1 MVDWYEIVEAGEGVI
16 AVIDKD
22 GGWFRSNSVLV
33 DMGEYTLVVDT
44 QYNEPRTRDLLDIA
58 DEYGLPDTM
67 LIVNTHHHG
76 DHSWGNHVIG
86 APSIMHKGAS
96 IMVSLHSNTP
106 PEAYKA
112 FFPWL
117 DFTGSKHA
125 KPWIIVGDTITLQGD
140 GRTAIVRAY
149 TPAHT
154 IGDLVVELP
163 EDKILAAGDLVFNGI
178 TPLAIDGTVTGWL
191 QALEAL
197 QQAYKDWKI
206 IPGHGP
212 PADTATLHRLKQYFK
227 HLIGSVKYLIN
238 QGTPKDPLKLA
249 EQATPGPLLDWK
261 LPERLVLNIAR
272 LLKDLEGKPPGEPLD
287 NLPQL
292 ALAMQEYAKILE
304 RQKREGLPQPP

>member
-1 MVDWYEIVEAGEGVI
+1 MDWYEVYELADGVV
-16 AVIDKD
+16 AVVDRD
-22 GGWFRSNSVLV
+22 GGWFRSNSLLV
-33 DMGEYTLVVDT
+33 DMGGYTLVVDT
-44 QYNEPRTRDLLDIA
+44 QYNEPRTRDLLAVA
-58 DEYGLPDTM
+58 DEHGLPDSM

-86 APSIMHKGAS
+86 APSIMHDGAALMIKHLS
-96 IMVSLHSNTP
+96 GTP

-117 DFTGSKHA
+117 DFTGSKHPR
-125 KPWIIVGDTITLQGD
+125 PWIIVGDKVTLQGD
-140 GRTAIVRAY
+140 ARTAVVRAY

-154 IGDLVVELP
+154 IGDIVVELP
-163 EDKILAAGDLVFNGI
+163 EERILAAGDLVFNGI

-191 QALEAL
+191 QTLEAL
-197 QQAYKDWKI
+197 EQAYNGWRI

-212 PADTATLHRLKQYFK
+212 PADATVIHRLRQYFR
-227 HLIGSVKYLIN
+227 HLVGSVKYLLDK
-238 QGTPKDPLKLA
+238 GTPRDPLKLA

-272 LLKDLEGKPPGEPLD
+272 LLKDLEGRPPGEPLD

-292 ALAMQEYAKILE
+292 AQAMQEYTRILE
-304 RQKREGLPQPP
+304 EQRRRGLPQPP